1 MRKDWT
7 YKKLGEVC
15 SSDLGKTLNS
25 KTDNGEYYPYLC
37 AINVLWD
44 RIDTTVLK
52 TAKFEP
58 SELERYSVKKG
69 DLLVCEGGDV
79 GRAAIWN
86 DETVIQYQN
95 ALHRI
100 RFKGE
105 VIPRFCLFYLR
116 HLKDNGTLDAKYA
129 KGVTIKHLV
138 KSSLLSIPI
147 PVPPIKE
154 QEEICSLLDKLSL
167 VIEKKKQQVKEL
179 DNLAQA
185 IFYDMFGDPVENE
198 KGWKVKKM
206 KDIAMV
212 KIGPFGSLLHTSDY
226 ITGGTPLVNPI
237 HMKNGQICPENGF
250 TISDEKKKEMQPYL
264 LKKGDVIF
272 ARRGEIGRSAIVSE
286 KEDGYLCGTGSLFAR
301 FTEPISEVFV
311 LYLTKSDS
319 FIKDL
324 VSKAKGAT
332 MLNINCKIVEELQL
346 TLPSF
351 SLQQSFASKIES
363 IEKQKAAIS
372 KSIEETQKLFDYTMD
387 KYFG

>member
-1 MRKDWT
+1 MKKDWT

-147 PVPPIKE
+147 PIPPIKE
-154 QEEICSLLDKLSL
+154 QEEICTLLDKLSL

-185 IFYDMFGDPVENE
+185 IFYDMFGDPIIND
-198 KGWKVKKM
+198 KGWQMKKLCEVGEIVAGSTPSTNDSENWDGDVNWVTPAELGKQLFYGSTQRKLTQKGSRGLTLMPVGTVLLSSRAPIGKLAITTEPMCCNQGFKNIICNDCINNIFLYHYLLYTKEKVQALGVGATFKEVSKKA
-206 KDIAMV
+206 IS
-212 KIGPFGSLLHTSDY
+212 GY
-226 ITGGTPLVNPI
+226 ITILPPLP
-237 HMKNGQICPENGF
+237 
-250 TISDEKKKEMQPYL
+250 
-264 LKKGDVIF
+264 
-272 ARRGEIGRSAIVSE
+272 
-286 KEDGYLCGTGSLFAR
+286 
-301 FTEPISEVFV
+301 
-311 LYLTKSDS
+311 
-319 FIKDL
+319 
-324 VSKAKGAT
+324 
-332 MLNINCKIVEELQL
+332 
-346 TLPSF
+346 
-351 SLQQSFASKIES
+351 LQQSFAQKVES
-363 IEKQKAAIS
+363 IERQKELINQ
-372 KSIEETQKLFDYTMD
+372 SIREAQTLFDSRMEY
-387 KYFG
+387 YFGE